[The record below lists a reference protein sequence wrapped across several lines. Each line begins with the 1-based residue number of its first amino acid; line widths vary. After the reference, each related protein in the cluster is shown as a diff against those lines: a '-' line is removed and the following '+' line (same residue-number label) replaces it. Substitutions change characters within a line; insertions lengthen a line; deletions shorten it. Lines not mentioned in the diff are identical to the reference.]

1 MHLFSRRIVSL
12 ETAGLRQYDLRNI
25 PSLKSHQ
32 EAIVIRNEFAGRK
45 VLSRNADAVGGRS
58 IGDESGAPSRRE
70 ILYGMAALGAAAALP
85 GFSFAGQQG
94 SSTPVRPH
102 RIDTHHH
109 FSVPKL
115 IAEST
120 AKGISQPGLLDW
132 TPQKS
137 IDAMDKGGVAT
148 SIISISDP
156 GVWFGDNAAA
166 RALAREC
173 NDYAAKVIKDYPG
186 RFGLFATLPMPDVDG
201 ALREIEYAFDTL
213 KADGACVLSS
223 YEGKYLGN
231 PAFAPVMDELNRRKA
246 VVFCHPFCAA
256 CGTQTVLADG
266 QNRGLEFV
274 FDTTRTIA
282 SLLTNAT
289 LVRCPDIRFIW
300 SHGGGTVPYITSRLN
315 NLAQKLP
322 KGLIYEL
329 QKFYYDT
336 AQAFNPYTLPSF
348 KKLVP
353 TSHILFG
360 TDFPLGGGSGEA
372 VSKGLMENGGFSESE
387 LRAIDRENA
396 LELLPRLKT

>member
-1 MHLFSRRIVSL
+1 
-12 ETAGLRQYDLRNI
+12 
-25 PSLKSHQ
+25 
-32 EAIVIRNEFAGRK
+32 VIHDEFTGNMAAFKNTDGP
-45 VLSRNADAVGGRS
+45 GGKEHREK
-58 IGDESGAPSRRE
+58 ICTPSRRE
-70 ILYGMAALGAAAALP
+70 LLYGMAALGAAAVLP
-85 GFSFAGQQG
+85 EISFAAQAG
-94 SSTPVRPH
+94 SAAPARPF
-102 RIDTHHH
+102 RIDTHSH

-137 IDAMDKGGVAT
+137 IDQMDKGGVAT

-156 GVWFGDNAAA
+156 GVWFGDNTAA

-186 RFGLFATLPMPDVDG
+186 RFGLFATLPLPDVDG

-223 YEGKYLGN
+223 YQGQYLGN
-231 PAFAPVMDELNRRKA
+231 PKFAPVMDELNRRKA

-289 LVRCPDIRFIW
+289 VVRCPDIRFIW

-315 NLAQKLP
+315 GIAQQLP

-360 TDFPLGGGSGEA
+360 TDFPLGGGSGAA
-372 VSKGLMENGGFSESE
+372 VSKGLIENGGFSESE
-387 LRAIDRENA
+387 LRMIDRENA

>member
-1 MHLFSRRIVSL
+1 MSIHELDGRIGRLNPRAISRRDV
-12 ETAGLRQYDLRNI
+12 
-25 PSLKSHQ
+25 
-32 EAIVIRNEFAGRK
+32 
-45 VLSRNADAVGGRS
+45 
-58 IGDESGAPSRRE
+58 
-70 ILYGMAALGAAAALP
+70 LYGIAAAGASTLLP
-85 GFSFAGQQG
+85 GFG
-94 SSTPVRPH
+94 SAAQTGSAAAPRPF

-109 FSVPKL
+109 FTVPKL

-120 AKGISQPGLLDW
+120 AKGVNQAGLQNW

-137 IDAMDKGGVAT
+137 IDEMDKGGVAT

-156 GVWFGDNAAA
+156 GVWFGDNTAA

-173 NDYAAKVIKDYPG
+173 NEYAAKVIKDYPG
-186 RFGLFATLPMPDVDG
+186 RFGLFATLPLPDVEG
-201 ALREIEYAFDTL
+201 SLLELEYAFDTL

-223 YEGKYLGN
+223 YQGKYLGN
-231 PAFAPVMDELNRRKA
+231 PAFAPLMDELNRRKA
-246 VVFCHPFCAA
+246 VVFCHPYCAA
-256 CGTQTVLADG
+256 CGEQTVLSDG

-289 LVRCPDIRFIW
+289 VVRCPDIRFIW

-315 NLAQKLP
+315 GVAQKLP
-322 KGLIYEL
+322 KGLLYEL

-353 TSHILFG
+353 ASHIVFG
-360 TDFPLGGGSGEA
+360 TDFPLGGGSGLA
-372 VSKGLMENGGFSESE
+372 VSQGLIDNGRFSESE
-387 LRAIDRENA
+387 LRGIDRENA